1 MHGETGP
8 TTLLRLCERSRM
20 NWVCRLLLVSGT
32 PLDFPQMAASR
43 TSSDVG
49 LPKSSMVAFPCSLPW
64 DTLRPTLVPAEMF
77 SLYHIY
83 LHFVILYCSI
93 DLDLYQ
99 FSSIILKQTY
109 MFCIVLHLSFCH
121 CFSRFSGLSI
131 MLYYHQA
138 FVFVANVC

>member
-64 DTLRPTLVPAEMF
+64 DTLRPTLAAAESCFF
-77 SLYHIY
+77 SFSTFCDYIYCSLHLFTVEHYNAANRHVLHIY
-83 LHFVILYCSI
+83 LFTAL
-93 DLDLYQ
+93 
-99 FSSIILKQTY
+99 
-109 MFCIVLHLSFCH
+109 
-121 CFSRFSGLSI
+121 
-131 MLYYHQA
+131 QA
-138 FVFVANVC
+138 